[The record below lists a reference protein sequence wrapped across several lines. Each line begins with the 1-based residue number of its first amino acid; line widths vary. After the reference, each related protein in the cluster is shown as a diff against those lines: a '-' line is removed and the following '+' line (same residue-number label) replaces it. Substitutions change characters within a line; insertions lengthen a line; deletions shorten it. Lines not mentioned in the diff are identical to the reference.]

1 MIPEKA
7 NPASA
12 AARTGSEDIDCWA
25 AIGTSDKP
33 NAQNQAQNLVRR
45 FGVRHDHL
53 RLVPPAPPPRPRR
66 LVEVRISAF
75 DRRTPIGRS
84 RAFRLTK
91 SDVDELIAAAMRME
105 ARPS

>member
-45 FGVRHDHL
+45 FGVRPPRL
-53 RLVPPAPPPRPRR
+53 RLVPRPPPPRPRR
-66 LVEVRISAF
+66 LVEVRIAVSDGA
-75 DRRTPIGRS
+75 PIGRS
-84 RAFRLTK
+84 RLLRLRER
-91 SDVDELIAAAMRME
+91 DLAALIAEVERLEERA
-105 ARPS
+105 